1 MQTSKSIVRNVKPQT
16 GKNIK
21 DYSDLDNSEEKSSVN
36 VLFWQNKLYK
46 FYILNSQ
53 SFTYLKSKRQGILD
67 SKISGMNRLVPY
79 FQVLYASCTL
89 YTIKV
94 KRAVTNSLVSSAPV
108 RNTPTHLDFLTTV
121 SHQRPLRN
129 WRAHFH

>member
-1 MQTSKSIVRNVKPQT
+1 MQTSKSIVWNVKPQT

-21 DYSDLDNSEEKSSVN
+21 NYSDLDNSEEKSSVN
-36 VLFWQNKLYK
+36 VLFWQNKLHK

-79 FQVLYASCTL
+79 FQVL
-89 YTIKV
+89 
-94 KRAVTNSLVSSAPV
+94 
-108 RNTPTHLDFLTTV
+108 
-121 SHQRPLRN
+121 
-129 WRAHFH
+129 